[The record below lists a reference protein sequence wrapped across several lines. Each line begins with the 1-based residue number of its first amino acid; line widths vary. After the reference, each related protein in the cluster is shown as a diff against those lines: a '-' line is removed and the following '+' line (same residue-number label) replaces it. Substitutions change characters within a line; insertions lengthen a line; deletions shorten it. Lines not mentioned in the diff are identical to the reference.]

1 MRVRVLSYNIRHGQG
16 VGGVLSNRRIAT
28 VIESSGCDVAGLNEV
43 WRVGARYDQPEVLGR
58 LTGLSTTFHQLVHG
72 WRREAGNLLLSRLEV
87 SAVRELFLV
96 GGGEPRG
103 CLIVDV
109 TVSGQ
114 PSAFALTHL
123 SLQRRT
129 RADQIAQLVGDLP
142 RDRPLV
148 LLGDFNCEPREL
160 EP

>member
-1 MRVRVLSYNIRHGQG
+1 
-16 VGGVLSNRRIAT
+16 
-28 VIESSGCDVAGLNEV
+28 
-43 WRVGARYDQPEVLGR
+43 
-58 LTGLSTTFHQLVHG
+58 
-72 WRREAGNLLLSRLEV
+72 
-87 SAVRELFLV
+87 
-96 GGGEPRG
+96 
-103 CLIVDV
+103 
-109 TVSGQ
+109 VSGQ

-160 EP
+160 EPLSPIVTFPGDVPATYPSVAPFRRLDHIGYSRHWRLAALRALRSLASDHLPLVADLALDGDPTPT